1 MDDQDFVGYLHLIT
15 NMLTYFSYCSS
26 QTLFFRDL
34 FNYAMIIDLIKPLN
48 SYCAI
53 TISFRLT
60 SYDSAQDKVDL
71 AFLRYRICLDLLQSL
86 LRPKVSRQFCSH
98 L

>member
-1 MDDQDFVGYLHLIT
+1 MDDQDFDGYLHLIAH
-15 NMLTYFSYCSS
+15 MLTCFSYCLY

-34 FNYAMIIDLIKPLN
+34 FNYALIIDLIIPLN
-48 SYCAI
+48 SNCAI
-53 TISFRLT
+53 IISFRLT

-71 AFLRYRICLDLLQSL
+71 AFLRYKICLDLLQSQPTL
-86 LRPKVSRQFCSH
+86 KVSPLLCLH